1 MLILLELKQV
11 EQMTHRIFYS
21 FMKEGFRFMRTEL
34 ASTSKGAGAHSRSVH
49 SLKGHHRAPP
59 APDSGGELGD
69 SSLPTGSLPTS
80 TRDRLGLS
88 RRITATW

>member
-1 MLILLELKQV
+1 
-11 EQMTHRIFYS
+11 MTHRIFYS

-34 ASTSKGAGAHSRSVH
+34 ASTSKGPGAHSRSVC

-88 RRITATW
+88 RRITAMW